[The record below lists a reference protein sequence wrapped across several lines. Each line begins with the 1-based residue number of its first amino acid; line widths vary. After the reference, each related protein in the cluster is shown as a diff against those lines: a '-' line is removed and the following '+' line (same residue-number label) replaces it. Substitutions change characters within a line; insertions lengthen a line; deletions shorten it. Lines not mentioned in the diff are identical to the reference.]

1 MARQLAPVYFKLMH
15 LTPERL
21 RVLKPV
27 TVLDIYT
34 NNTESFHPNGLFSIE
49 IFGRVGSDDRDKR
62 FSFIDLKTDI
72 FHPLYYKELVRL
84 KRLYGEII
92 TGTSYAIFD
101 DKVKDFIPA
110 NEITGSTGYSFF
122 LANWKKVVFKDTGSQ
137 IRRERINF
145 LTKYRDV
152 STTQY
157 ILVLPAG
164 LRDLEIGSDG
174 RTQEGE
180 VNAFYRKL
188 IGISNSIITKGLR
201 DQELLNTARCA
212 AQGAFNSIYAYFNRL
227 ISGKHGFIMG
237 LWAARNIEHGTRSVI
252 TGVSAS
258 NATLGNPSNIGTN
271 STVVGIFQLMKAI
284 QPVVIHALLTGYLS
298 QVFIENS
305 TLAHLVD
312 KKTFKR
318 SNIQLDSLTIDKWMT
333 TPGLAKQIDYFV
345 DRSLRAKPIII
356 KDHYLGLVYKDD
368 KYFKLFGDIDE
379 LPDGFNKA
387 NVKPITYI
395 ELFYLSYFDK
405 WNSTPGFVTRYPITG
420 TGSIYPSRAY
430 LKTTETTY
438 DLEELGEDWQPT
450 GRRAISYPNLINPT
464 YVDSIGTAQSRI
476 GGLGADFDG
485 DTASFNAVYTKDAVK
500 EINDYLNSPAAYLSS
515 MNGLVN
521 SPTIDPVKRVIKNMT
536 GDPE

>member
-34 NNTESFHPNGLFSIE
+34 NNTESFHPDGLFSIE

-92 TGTSYAIFD
+92 SGTTYAIFD
-101 DKVKDFIPA
+101 DKEKDFIPA
-110 NEITGSTGYSFF
+110 NEITGKTGYSFF
-122 LANWKKVVFKDTGSQ
+122 LENWKKVVFKDTGSQ

-180 VNAFYRKL
+180 VNAFYRRL

-212 AQGAFNSIYAYFNRL
+212 AQGAFNNIYAYFNRL

-258 NATLGNPSNIGTN
+258 NAALGNPTNIGTN

-284 QPVVIHALLTGYLS
+284 QPVVIHALLTGYIS
-298 QVFIENS
+298 QVFVENS

-318 SNIQLDSLTIDKWMT
+318 SNVQLDSLTIDKWLT
-333 TPGLAKQIDYFV
+333 SPGLAKQIDYFE

-405 WNSTPGFVTRYPITG
+405 WNTTPGFVTRYPITG
-420 TGSIYPSRAY
+420 TGSIYPSIAY

-450 GRRAISYPNLINPT
+450 GRRAISYPNLTNPT

-515 MNGLVN
+515 KDGLVN

>member
-49 IFGRVGSDDRDKR
+49 IFGRVGSDDRDIR

-92 TGTSYAIFD
+92 SGTSYAIFD
-101 DKVKDFIPA
+101 DKEKDFIPA
-110 NEITGSTGYSFF
+110 NEITGKTGYSFF
-122 LANWKKVVFKDTGSQ
+122 LENWKKVVFKDTGSQ

-212 AQGAFNSIYAYFNRL
+212 AQGAFNNIYAYFNRL

-284 QPVVIHALLTGYLS
+284 QPVVIHALLTGYIS
-298 QVFIENS
+298 QVFVENS

-318 SNIQLDSLTIDKWMT
+318 SNIQLDSLTVDKWMT
-333 TPGLAKQIDYFV
+333 SPGLAKQIDYFE

-405 WNSTPGFVTRYPITG
+405 WNTTPGFVTRYPITG
-420 TGSIYPSRAY
+420 TGSIYPSIAY

-515 MNGLVN
+515 KDGLVN

>member
-110 NEITGSTGYSFF
+110 NEITGKTGYSFF
-122 LANWKKVVFKDTGSQ
+122 LENWKKVVFKDTGSQ

-212 AQGAFNSIYAYFNRL
+212 AQGAFNNIYAYFNRL

-258 NATLGNPSNIGTN
+258 NAALGNPSNIGTN

-284 QPVVIHALLTGYLS
+284 QPVVIHALLTGYIS
-298 QVFIENS
+298 QVFVENS

-333 TPGLAKQIDYFV
+333 SPGLAKQIDYFE

-379 LPDGFNKA
+379 LPDGFDKA

-438 DLEELGEDWQPT
+438 DLEELGDDWQPT

-485 DTASFNAVYTKDAVK
+485 DTASLNAEYTKDAVK

-515 MNGLVN
+515 KDGLVN

>member
-92 TGTSYAIFD
+92 SGTTYAIFD
-101 DKVKDFIPA
+101 DKEKDFIPA
-110 NEITGSTGYSFF
+110 NEITGKTGYSFF
-122 LANWKKVVFKDTGSQ
+122 LENWKKVVFKDTGSQ

-212 AQGAFNSIYAYFNRL
+212 AQGAFNNIYAYFNRL

-258 NATLGNPSNIGTN
+258 NAALGNPTNIGTN

-284 QPVVIHALLTGYLS
+284 QPVVIHALLTGYIS
-298 QVFIENS
+298 QVFVENS

-333 TPGLAKQIDYFV
+333 SPGLAKQIDYFE

-405 WNSTPGFVTRYPITG
+405 WNTTPGFVTRYPITG
-420 TGSIYPSRAY
+420 TGSIYPSFAY

-515 MNGLVN
+515 KDGLVN

>member
-1 MARQLAPVYFKLMH
+1 MTRQLAPVYFKLMH

-49 IFGRVGSDDRDKR
+49 IFGRVGSEDRDKR

-101 DKVKDFIPA
+101 DKEKDFIPA
-110 NEITGSTGYSFF
+110 NEITGKTGYSFF
-122 LANWKKVVFKDTGSQ
+122 LENWKKVVFKDTGSQ

-212 AQGAFNSIYAYFNRL
+212 AQGAFNNIYAYFNRL

-258 NATLGNPSNIGTN
+258 NAALGNPSNIGTN

-284 QPVVIHALLTGYLS
+284 QPVVIHALLTGYIS
-298 QVFIENS
+298 QVFVENS

-333 TPGLAKQIDYFV
+333 SPGLAKQIDYFE

-379 LPDGFNKA
+379 LPDGFDKA

-515 MNGLVN
+515 KNGLVN

>member
-92 TGTSYAIFD
+92 TGTTYAIFD
-101 DKVKDFIPA
+101 DKEKDFIPA
-110 NEITGSTGYSFF
+110 NEITGKTGYSFF
-122 LANWKKVVFKDTGSQ
+122 LENWKKVVFKDTGSQ

-180 VNAFYRKL
+180 VNAFYRRL

-212 AQGAFNSIYAYFNRL
+212 AQGAFNNIYAYFNRL

-258 NATLGNPSNIGTN
+258 NAALGNPTNIGTN

-284 QPVVIHALLTGYLS
+284 QPVVIHALLTGYIS
-298 QVFIENS
+298 QVFVENS

-318 SNIQLDSLTIDKWMT
+318 SNVQLDSLTIDKWLT
-333 TPGLAKQIDYFV
+333 SPGLAKQIDYFE

-405 WNSTPGFVTRYPITG
+405 WNNTPGFVTRYPITG
-420 TGSIYPSRAY
+420 TGSIYPSIAY

-450 GRRAISYPNLINPT
+450 GRRAISYPNLTNPT

-515 MNGLVN
+515 KDGLVN

>member
-34 NNTESFHPNGLFSIE
+34 NNTESFHPSGLFSIE

-92 TGTSYAIFD
+92 TGTTYAIFD
-101 DKVKDFIPA
+101 DKEKDFIPA
-110 NEITGSTGYSFF
+110 NEITGKTGYSFF
-122 LANWKKVVFKDTGSQ
+122 LENWKKVVFKDTGSQ

-180 VNAFYRKL
+180 VNAFYRRL

-212 AQGAFNSIYAYFNRL
+212 AQGAFNNIYAYFNRL

-258 NATLGNPSNIGTN
+258 NAALGNPTNIGTN

-284 QPVVIHALLTGYLS
+284 QPVVIHALLTGYIS
-298 QVFIENS
+298 QVFVENS

-318 SNIQLDSLTIDKWMT
+318 SNVQLDSLTIDKWLT
-333 TPGLAKQIDYFV
+333 SPGLAKQIDYFE

-405 WNSTPGFVTRYPITG
+405 WNTTPGFVTRYPITG
-420 TGSIYPSRAY
+420 TGSIYPSIAY

-450 GRRAISYPNLINPT
+450 GRRAISYPNLTNPT

-515 MNGLVN
+515 KDGLVN

>member
-101 DKVKDFIPA
+101 DKEKDFVPA
-110 NEITGSTGYSFF
+110 NEITGKTGYSFF
-122 LANWKKVVFKDTGSQ
+122 LENWKKVVFKDTGSQ

-212 AQGAFNSIYAYFNRL
+212 AQGAFNNIYAYFNRL

-258 NATLGNPSNIGTN
+258 NAALGNSSNIGTN

-284 QPVVIHALLTGYLS
+284 QPVVIHALLTGYIS
-298 QVFIENS
+298 QVFVENS

-318 SNIQLDSLTIDKWMT
+318 SNIQLDSLTIDRWMT
-333 TPGLAKQIDYFV
+333 SPGLAKQIDYFE

-379 LPDGFNKA
+379 LPDGFDKA

-405 WNSTPGFVTRYPITG
+405 WNNTPGFVTRYPITG
-420 TGSIYPSRAY
+420 TGSIYPSIAY

-515 MNGLVN
+515 KDGLVN

>member
-49 IFGRVGSDDRDKR
+49 IFGRVGSDDRDIR

-92 TGTSYAIFD
+92 SGTSYAIFD
-101 DKVKDFIPA
+101 DKEKDFIPA
-110 NEITGSTGYSFF
+110 NEITGKTGYSFF
-122 LANWKKVVFKDTGSQ
+122 LENWKKVVFKDTGSQ

-212 AQGAFNSIYAYFNRL
+212 AQGAFNNIYAYFNRL

-284 QPVVIHALLTGYLS
+284 QPVVIHALLTGYIS
-298 QVFIENS
+298 QVFVENS

-318 SNIQLDSLTIDKWMT
+318 SNIQLDSLTVDKWMT
-333 TPGLAKQIDYFV
+333 SPGLAKQIDYFE
-345 DRSLRAKPIII
+345 DRSLRAKPIIV

-405 WNSTPGFVTRYPITG
+405 WNTTPGFVTRYPITG
-420 TGSIYPSRAY
+420 TGSIYPSIAY

-515 MNGLVN
+515 KDGLVN

>member
-49 IFGRVGSDDRDKR
+49 IFGRVGSEDRDKR

-101 DKVKDFIPA
+101 DKVKDFVPA
-110 NEITGSTGYSFF
+110 NEITGKTGYSFF
-122 LANWKKVVFKDTGSQ
+122 LENWKKVVFKDTGSQ

-212 AQGAFNSIYAYFNRL
+212 AQGAFNNIYAYFNRL

-258 NATLGNPSNIGTN
+258 NAALGNPSNIGTN

-284 QPVVIHALLTGYLS
+284 QPVVIHALLTGYIS

-333 TPGLAKQIDYFV
+333 TPGLAKQIDYFE

-379 LPDGFNKA
+379 LPDGFDKA

-515 MNGLVN
+515 KDGLVN

>member
-34 NNTESFHPNGLFSIE
+34 NNTESFHPDGLFSIE

-92 TGTSYAIFD
+92 TGTTYAIFD
-101 DKVKDFIPA
+101 DKEKDFIPA
-110 NEITGSTGYSFF
+110 NEITGKTGYSFF
-122 LANWKKVVFKDTGSQ
+122 LENWKKVVFKDTGSQ

-180 VNAFYRKL
+180 VNAFYRRL

-212 AQGAFNSIYAYFNRL
+212 AQGAFNNIYAYFNRL

-258 NATLGNPSNIGTN
+258 NAALGNPTNIGTN

-284 QPVVIHALLTGYLS
+284 QPVVIHALLTGYIS
-298 QVFIENS
+298 QVFVENS

-318 SNIQLDSLTIDKWMT
+318 SNVQLDSLTIDKWLT
-333 TPGLAKQIDYFV
+333 SPGLAKQIDYFE

-405 WNSTPGFVTRYPITG
+405 WNNTPGFVTRYPITG
-420 TGSIYPSRAY
+420 TGSIYPSIAY

-450 GRRAISYPNLINPT
+450 GRRAISYPNLTNPT

-515 MNGLVN
+515 KDGLVN